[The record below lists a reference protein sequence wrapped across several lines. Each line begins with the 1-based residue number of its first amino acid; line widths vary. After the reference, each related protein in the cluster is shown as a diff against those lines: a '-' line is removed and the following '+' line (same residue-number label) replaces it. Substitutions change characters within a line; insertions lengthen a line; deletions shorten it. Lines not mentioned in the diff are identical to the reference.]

1 MIPWLIAAIAAG
13 LGVLVLQP
21 KRGPMGLTQDDLLWL
36 GRALVGETGA
46 SSERAMA
53 AVSWAMYQRWQQLG
67 RNRGRSFTWMLQ
79 AYCQPIN
86 PKWASL
92 AAEGCR
98 AHPEMCT
105 VAHLSRRA
113 RITGLPWNNL
123 PLAVRSFVERF
134 GRGVVAN
141 PVPGMIDFAA
151 FNFQGEQTVID
162 GNHFGTRRV

>member
-1 MIPWLIAAIAAG
+1 
-13 LGVLVLQP
+13 
-21 KRGPMGLTQDDLLWL
+21 
-36 GRALVGETGA
+36 
-46 SSERAMA
+46 
-53 AVSWAMYQRWQQLG
+53 
-67 RNRGRSFTWMLQ
+67 MLQ